1 MEDKCNLYLILLGT
15 KRFFVNI
22 IIQNSYIYNYLNLLL
37 SILYKIAL

>member
-15 KRFFVNI
+15 KRFFVNV
-22 IIQNSYIYNYLNLLL
+22 IIQNSYIYKYLNLLL